1 MNVAVLGAG
10 SWGTALGSVLV
21 RNGCEVTIWARSASL
36 VEQISSQHRNSHYL
50 PEARLPSGLKATTK
64 LNDAIQDADVVI
76 YAVPSASMRDVLE
89 QTRTVRTR
97 TPILCHAVK
106 GFDPKTSATMSDL
119 LLEFYPDARERIC
132 VIAGPSHA
140 EEVVAG
146 LPTTIVTAAYTRQT
160 AETVQDLFMNRVL
173 RVYTNPDVKGAELG
187 GALKNIIALGVGIAD
202 GLGFGDNA
210 KAALMTR
217 GLTEIARLGLKLGA
231 SVLTFAGLSG
241 VGDLI
246 VTCTSMHSRNY
257 RTGRLLGEGYSLAE
271 ALESVGMAV
280 EGVNTTRIAV
290 ELARKNQIEMP
301 IAEAL
306 SEVLFDNK
314 TPRTAV
320 EDLMTR
326 ARIHE
331 IEEVARDQISARW
344 K

>member
-10 SWGTALGSVLV
+10 SWGTALAATLV
-21 RNGCEVTIWARSASL
+21 KNASRVTIWARDSHLA
-36 VEQISSQHRNSHYL
+36 EQMNIKHENPRYL
-50 PEARLPSGLKATTK
+50 AGAQLPTELSATTE
-64 LNDAIQDADVVI
+64 LEHALSGADVVI
-76 YAVPSASMRDVLE
+76 FAVPSASMRDVVE
-89 QTRTVRTR
+89 RSQAHIVGH
-97 TPILCHAVK
+97 PILCHAVK
-106 GFDPKTSATMSDL
+106 GFDPKSYSTMTDLILEYHSD
-119 LLEFYPDARERIC
+119 AANRVC

-140 EEVVAG
+140 EEVVTG
-146 LPTTIVTAAYTRQT
+146 LPTTIVAAAYSRLT

-246 VTCTSMHSRNY
+246 VTCTSRHSRNY
-257 RTGRLLGEGYSLAE
+257 QTGKMLGQGKSLDE
-271 ALESVGMAV
+271 ALKVVGMAV

-290 ELARKNQIEMP
+290 TLAAIHAVEMP
-301 IAEAL
+301 IAQAL
-306 SEVLFDNK
+306 YAILFDGK
-314 TPRTAV
+314 PPRTAV

-326 ARIHE
+326 ARVHE
-331 IEEVARDQISARW
+331 IEEVASEQISASW
-344 K
+344 D

>member
-10 SWGTALGSVLV
+10 SWGTALAATLV
-21 RNGCEVTIWARSASL
+21 KNACRVTIWARDRQVAQEIN
-36 VEQISSQHRNSHYL
+36 VQNQNSRYL
-50 PEARLPSGLKATTK
+50 PGAKLPVGLHATTE
-64 LNDAIQDADVVI
+64 LEDALIASNVVI
-76 YAVPSASMRDVLE
+76 FAVPSGAMRDVVERSKPLI
-89 QTRTVRTR
+89 TGH
-97 TPILCHAVK
+97 PILCHAVK
-106 GFDPKTSATMSDL
+106 GFDPQTSSTMTDL
-119 LLEFYPDARERIC
+119 ILEYHPEAEKRVC

-140 EEVVAG
+140 EEVVTG
-146 LPTTIVTAAYTRQT
+146 LPTTIVAAAYSRLT
-160 AETVQDLFMNRVL
+160 AETVQDLLMNRVL

-246 VTCTSMHSRNY
+246 VTCTSRHSRNY
-257 RTGRLLGEGYSLAE
+257 QTGKWLGQGKSLEE
-271 ALESVGMAV
+271 ALKLVGMAV
-280 EGVNTTRIAV
+280 EGINTTRIAV
-290 ELARKNQIEMP
+290 ALAATHGIEMP
-301 IAEAL
+301 IAQAL
-306 SEVLFDNK
+306 YEVLFDGK
-314 TPRTAV
+314 APRTAV

-331 IEEVARDQISARW
+331 IEEIASEQISASW
-344 K
+344 D